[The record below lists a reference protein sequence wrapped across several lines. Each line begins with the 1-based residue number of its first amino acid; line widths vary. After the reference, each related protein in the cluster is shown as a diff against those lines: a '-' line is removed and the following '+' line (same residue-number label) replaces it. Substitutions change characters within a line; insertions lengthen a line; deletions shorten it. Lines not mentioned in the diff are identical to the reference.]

1 MYHTPCV
8 QFEMSRV
15 ALVVVGNSILEGRLR
30 NIMSRRGWS
39 TEICQDGDKAVDE
52 YVRLKPELVFLVLDL
67 PTMDGHIAALEM
79 RETDSNARI
88 IFVSSKTR
96 LSKTQDAAYSSG
108 AVATLITPVTFSDID
123 EKWEEIMGDIPDAP
137 GLPDLDALYPEL
149 EEPNPPTLPPLPS
162 LPPLPALPTA
172 PEPVIEKPKKKRW
185 RKLKLLIL
193 SLLIL
198 SSALGIAH
206 YLEYVDLQD
215 YYDELLT
222 VIN

>member
-8 QFEMSRV
+8 RFEMSRV

-39 TEICQDGDKAVDE
+39 VKICNDGDKAVDE
-52 YVRLKPELVFLVLDL
+52 YVRLEPELVFLTLDL

-79 RETDSNARI
+79 RETDPKARI

-108 AVATLITPVTFSDID
+108 AVLTLVTPVAFSDID
-123 EKWEEIMGDIPDAP
+123 EKWEEIMGDIPEAP

-149 EEPNPPTLPPLPS
+149 EEPTPILPPLPE
-162 LPPLPALPTA
+162 LPPLPTL
-172 PEPVIEKPKKKRW
+172 PEPQTVIEKPKKKRG

-193 SLLIL
+193 SIILI
-198 SSALGIAH
+198 SSGLGIAH
-206 YLEYVDLQD
+206 YLEYIDMQN
-215 YYDELLT
+215 YYDDLLDFF
-222 VIN
+222 N

>member
-8 QFEMSRV
+8 RFEMSRV
-15 ALVVVGNSILEGRLR
+15 ALVVVGNSILEGRLK

-39 TEICQDGDKAVDE
+39 VEICNDGDKAVDE
-52 YVRLKPELVFLVLDL
+52 YVRLEPELVFLTLDL

-79 RETDSNARI
+79 RETDPKARI

-108 AVATLITPVTFSDID
+108 AVLTLVTPVAFSDID
-123 EKWEEIMGDIPDAP
+123 EKWEEIMGDIPEAP

-149 EEPNPPTLPPLPS
+149 EEPTPILPPLPE
-162 LPPLPALPTA
+162 LPPLPPH
-172 PEPVIEKPKKKRW
+172 PEPQTVIEKPKKKRG

-193 SLLIL
+193 SIILI
-198 SSALGIAH
+198 SSGLGIAH
-206 YLEYVDLQD
+206 YLEYIDMQN
-215 YYDELLT
+215 YYDDLLDFF
-222 VIN
+222 N

>member
-8 QFEMSRV
+8 RFEMSRV

-39 TEICQDGDKAVDE
+39 VEICNDGDKAVDE
-52 YVRLKPELVFLVLDL
+52 YVRLEPELVFLTLDL

-79 RETDSNARI
+79 RETDPNARI

-108 AVATLITPVTFSDID
+108 AVLTLVTPVAFSDID
-123 EKWEEIMGDIPDAP
+123 EKWEEIMGDIPEAP

-149 EEPNPPTLPPLPS
+149 EEPTPILPPLPE
-162 LPPLPALPTA
+162 LPPLPTL
-172 PEPVIEKPKKKRW
+172 PEPQTVIEKPKKKRG

-193 SLLIL
+193 SIILI
-198 SSALGIAH
+198 SSGLGIAH
-206 YLEYVDLQD
+206 YLEYIDMQN
-215 YYDELLT
+215 YYDDLLDFF
-222 VIN
+222 N

>member
-8 QFEMSRV
+8 RFEMSRV

-39 TEICQDGDKAVDE
+39 VEICNDGDKAVDE
-52 YVRLKPELVFLVLDL
+52 YVRLEPELVFLTLDL

-79 RETDSNARI
+79 RETDPKARI

-108 AVATLITPVTFSDID
+108 AVLTLVTPVAFSDID
-123 EKWEEIMGDIPDAP
+123 EKWEEIMGDIPEAP

-149 EEPNPPTLPPLPS
+149 EESTPILPPLPE
-162 LPPLPALPTA
+162 LPPLPTL
-172 PEPVIEKPKKKRW
+172 PEPQTVIEKPKKKRG

-193 SLLIL
+193 SIILI
-198 SSALGIAH
+198 SSGLGIAH
-206 YLEYVDLQD
+206 YLEYIDMQN
-215 YYDELLT
+215 YYDDLLDFF
-222 VIN
+222 N

>member
-8 QFEMSRV
+8 RFEMSRV

-39 TEICQDGDKAVDE
+39 VEICNDGDKAVDE
-52 YVRLKPELVFLVLDL
+52 YVRLEPELVFLTLDL

-79 RETDSNARI
+79 RETDPKARI

-108 AVATLITPVTFSDID
+108 AVLTLVTPVAFSDID
-123 EKWEEIMGDIPDAP
+123 EKWEEIMGDIPEAP

-149 EEPNPPTLPPLPS
+149 EEPTPILPPLPE
-162 LPPLPALPTA
+162 LPPLPPH
-172 PEPVIEKPKKKRW
+172 PEPQTVIEKPKKKRG

-193 SLLIL
+193 SIILI
-198 SSALGIAH
+198 SSGLGIAH
-206 YLEYVDLQD
+206 YLEYIDMQN
-215 YYDELLT
+215 YYDDLLDFF
-222 VIN
+222 N

>member
-8 QFEMSRV
+8 RFEMSRV

-39 TEICQDGDKAVDE
+39 VEICNDGDKAVDE
-52 YVRLKPELVFLVLDL
+52 YVRLEPELVFLTLDL

-79 RETDSNARI
+79 RETDPKARI

-108 AVATLITPVTFSDID
+108 AVLTLVTPVAFSDID
-123 EKWEEIMGDIPDAP
+123 EKWEEIMGDIPEAP

-149 EEPNPPTLPPLPS
+149 EEPTPILPLLPELPPLP
-162 LPPLPALPTA
+162 PLS
-172 PEPVIEKPKKKRW
+172 EPQTVIEKPKKKRG

-193 SLLIL
+193 SIILI
-198 SSALGIAH
+198 SSGLGIAH
-206 YLEYVDLQD
+206 YLEYIDMQN
-215 YYDELLT
+215 YYDDLLDFF
-222 VIN
+222 N

>member
-1 MYHTPCV
+1 MYHAPCV
-8 QFEMSRV
+8 RFEMSRV

-39 TEICQDGDKAVDE
+39 VEICNDGDKAVDE
-52 YVRLKPELVFLVLDL
+52 YVRLEPELVFLTLDL

-79 RETDSNARI
+79 RETDPKARI

-108 AVATLITPVTFSDID
+108 AVLTLVTPVAFSDID
-123 EKWEEIMGDIPDAP
+123 EKWEEIMGDIPEAP

-149 EEPNPPTLPPLPS
+149 EEPTPILPPLPE
-162 LPPLPALPTA
+162 LPPLPPLS
-172 PEPVIEKPKKKRW
+172 EPQTVIEKPKKKRG

-193 SLLIL
+193 SIILI
-198 SSALGIAH
+198 SSGLGIAH
-206 YLEYVDLQD
+206 YLEYIDMQN
-215 YYDELLT
+215 YYDDLLDFF
-222 VIN
+222 N

>member
-52 YVRLKPELVFLVLDL
+52 YVRLKPELVFLALDL

-123 EKWEEIMGDIPDAP
+123 EKWEEIMGDIPEAP

-149 EEPNPPTLPPLPS
+149 EEPEPVLPPLPELPP
-162 LPPLPALPTA
+162 LPPLPAEPPTL
-172 PEPVIEKPKKKRW
+172 IEKPKKKRGQ
-185 RKLKLLIL
+185 KLTLLIL
-193 SLLIL
+193 LTILIG
-198 SSALGIAH
+198 SGLGIAH
-206 YLEYVDLQD
+206 YLEYIDIKEF
-215 YYDELLT
+215 YDNLLGFF
-222 VIN
+222 N

>member
-1 MYHTPCV
+1 MYHAPCV
-8 QFEMSRV
+8 RFEMSRV

-39 TEICQDGDKAVDE
+39 VEICNDGDKAVDE
-52 YVRLKPELVFLVLDL
+52 YVRLEPELVFLTLDL

-79 RETDSNARI
+79 RETDPKARI

-108 AVATLITPVTFSDID
+108 AVLTLVTPVAFSDID
-123 EKWEEIMGDIPDAP
+123 EKWEEIMGDIPEAP

-149 EEPNPPTLPPLPS
+149 EVPTPILPPLPE
-162 LPPLPALPTA
+162 LPPLPTL
-172 PEPVIEKPKKKRW
+172 PEPQTVIEKPKKKRG

-193 SLLIL
+193 SIILI
-198 SSALGIAH
+198 SSGLGIAH
-206 YLEYVDLQD
+206 YLEYIDMQN
-215 YYDELLT
+215 YYDDLLDFF
-222 VIN
+222 N

>member
-1 MYHTPCV
+1 MYHAPCV
-8 QFEMSRV
+8 RFEMSRV

-39 TEICQDGDKAVDE
+39 VEICNDGDKAVDE
-52 YVRLKPELVFLVLDL
+52 YVRLEPELVFLTLDL

-79 RETDSNARI
+79 RETDPKARI

-108 AVATLITPVTFSDID
+108 AVLTLVTPVAFSDID
-123 EKWEEIMGDIPDAP
+123 EKWEEIMGDIPEAP

-149 EEPNPPTLPPLPS
+149 EEPTPILPPLPE
-162 LPPLPALPTA
+162 LPPLPTF
-172 PEPVIEKPKKKRW
+172 PEPQTVIEKPKKKRG

-193 SLLIL
+193 SIILI
-198 SSALGIAH
+198 SSGLGIAH
-206 YLEYVDLQD
+206 YLEYIDMQN
-215 YYDELLT
+215 YYDDLLDFF
-222 VIN
+222 N